1 MIDMTCRLCAG
12 SGVYDFSPS
21 KETCG
26 IANSDNNCNTHGA

>member
-1 MIDMTCRLCAG
+1 MIDLTCRLCAG

-26 IANSDNNCNTHGA
+26 MCVSVNGVPY